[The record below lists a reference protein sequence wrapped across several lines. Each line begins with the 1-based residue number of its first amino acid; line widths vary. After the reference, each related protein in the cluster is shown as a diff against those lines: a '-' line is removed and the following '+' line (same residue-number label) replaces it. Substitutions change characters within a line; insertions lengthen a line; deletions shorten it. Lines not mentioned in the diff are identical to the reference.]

1 MGAHLNKTD
10 RPTREVLDAIRQL
23 VRSLRESSREAEK
36 KVGLS
41 GAQLFVLQTL
51 ARGTPL
57 SLNELAAAT
66 ATHQS
71 SVSVVVSRLVKRSLV
86 ARDRSNADG
95 RRLDLT
101 LTKAGR
107 ALIRRSPRVA
117 QQQLLE
123 GLRRLSPSERETL
136 ASSLRRLVARMGLAD
151 RKPSMFFEESRRV

>member
-1 MGAHLNKTD
+1 MGSHPNKTE
-10 RPTREVLDAIRQL
+10 RQTREVLDAIRQL

-36 KVGLS
+36 RVGIS

-51 ARGTPL
+51 ARGAAL

-86 ARDRSNADG
+86 ARGRSSTDG
-95 RRLDLT
+95 RRLELT

-107 ALIRRSPRVA
+107 ALIRRAPRVA
-117 QQQLLE
+117 QQQLFD
-123 GLRRLSPSERETL
+123 GLRRHSPSEMKTL
-136 ASSLRRLVARMGLAD
+136 ATSLRRLVARMGITD